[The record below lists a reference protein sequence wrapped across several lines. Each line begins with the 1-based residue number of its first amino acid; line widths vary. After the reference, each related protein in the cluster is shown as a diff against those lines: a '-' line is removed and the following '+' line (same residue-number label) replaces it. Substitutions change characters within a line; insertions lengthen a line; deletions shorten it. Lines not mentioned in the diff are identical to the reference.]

1 MTKADK
7 AQMDR
12 EKAEREAAFLKSTST
27 PGPTNASTYS
37 AAQTSPG
44 SPQFAGL

>member
-12 EKAEREAAFLKSTST
+12 EKAEREAAFLKSTNGGGNYNVLH
-27 PGPTNASTYS
+27 P
-37 AAQTSPG
+37 SPG